1 MDILQQL
8 IGAVRDGN
16 FLLVIVIVAVPL
28 IFNFQKIVEFSEERK
43 KARIVKLSEA
53 LNSPLITGLT
63 KFHLEEEL
71 VTEQFKITTGIRLEK
86 EIREA
91 VIQAHINTKGEL
103 DFKHFKRALPHI
115 FYKDLKL
122 GVKISFFELASF
134 WVNLIFGFIL
144 VLVGLLVMELPSQ
157 IKGISIA
164 QGLGIFGMGALFI
177 AIALFMIS
185 QTIPVVSA
193 RKVSKE
199 LEKTHNNLI
208 FPTAKASVD

>member
-1 MDILQQL
+1 LDILQQL

-164 QGLGIFGMGALFI
+164 QGLGACRTCFARCVANKKRWLQDANRGQWSFHCQDLQRRRRCFCWQPFGTG
-177 AIALFMIS
+177 
-185 QTIPVVSA
+185 
-193 RKVSKE
+193 
-199 LEKTHNNLI
+199 
-208 FPTAKASVD
+208 